1 MATAATAPSSAID
14 QGAEW
19 FWDFLKKELTPYP
32 GRLWVVARMTISA
45 TLVMI
50 LIEVFRIPGGF
61 QGAIFTLLLSRE
73 NPTETFR
80 SGLRTLVAYFIGTA
94 YVIFTIRMMVDD
106 PLTHFLWVAGSLFLF
121 FYLLRVITDYGSAV
135 PMGFAV
141 MGAISLWDDNT
152 INVNDRLEN
161 TLWLAGA
168 VSLAVVVSITVEYVF
183 RRVHPATD
191 LTEGIENRLQ
201 IVEKVLRAA
210 AEEKPLDSESEKR
223 LALYSSVGTSR
234 LRRLIVRS
242 DYSSHFKSQMGAAI
256 SLLGRLVDTGASF
269 RLALMQRAAAGKAT
283 IGDADRERLHKL
295 ADQVAEFAWDL
306 PLRKLPQQVDL
317 AGNPEPSSLPLL
329 PSMEQTA
336 ALIPQAFSGSD
347 TMNVYVPAP
356 LAEEGP
362 KPMFASDAFSNS
374 AYVVF
379 AMRGTLAAMACYIL
393 YTALDWP
400 GISTSVVTCYITALS
415 TIGSS
420 RQKQVLRLAGAV
432 IGGFI
437 FGMGAQIFV
446 LPHFET
452 LTGFTVVFAVVT
464 AIAAWI
470 QTASA
475 RLSYLGVQL
484 ALAYYLIHL
493 QEFTIQTSL
502 AIARDRVVGVLLGLV
517 SMGLFFDLLWVRKA
531 VDEMQVVFAHN
542 LEMFAELT
550 EQLLEEDQIK
560 AIKRIRSLRDQLNAG
575 FEAVRAQAD
584 AVLLEFGPS
593 RRRKLE
599 IREDIRRWSP
609 AIRTLLQVQ
618 ITSAQYLTQR
628 PLKEL
633 PAPIAEAGIAFEKD
647 IAHVM
652 RAMANEVS
660 GKAAQP
666 VSDLRTSAD
675 RFGQA
680 AHDYYSGAS
689 LPVPPQA
696 SDVAGLARSLANIL
710 APLYDDIH
718 TTFAG
723 HKESVID
730 GGGYIP
736 SEARS

>member
-1 MATAATAPSSAID
+1 MATSATAPPSAID
-14 QGAEW
+14 HGAEW

-32 GRLWVVARMTISA
+32 GRLWVVSRMTLSA

-50 LIEVFRIPGGF
+50 LVEVFRIPGGF

-73 NPTETFR
+73 NPTETFLTG
-80 SGLRTLVAYFIGTA
+80 SRTVVAYLIGTA
-94 YVIFTIRMMVDD
+94 YVVLTIRMMVDD

-121 FYLLRVITDYGSAV
+121 FYLLRVIADYGSSVA
-135 PMGFAV
+135 MGFAV

-152 INVNDRLEN
+152 LNVNDRLEN

-168 VSLAVVVSITVEYVF
+168 VALAVAVTIAVEYVF
-183 RRVHPATD
+183 RRFHPATD

-201 IVEKVLRAA
+201 IVEKVLRAVA
-210 AEEKPLDSESEKR
+210 DEKPLDSESEKK

-234 LRRLIVRS
+234 LRRLVLRS
-242 DYSSHFKSQMGAAI
+242 DYSSHFKSQMGTAI
-256 SLLGRLVDTGASF
+256 ALVGRLVDTGASF
-269 RLALMQRAAAGKAT
+269 RMALMERAASGSGA
-283 IGDADRERLHKL
+283 IDNADRERCRKL
-295 ADQVAEFAWDL
+295 ADQVAELARDL
-306 PLRKLPQQVDL
+306 PLRSLPRQVDL
-317 AGNPEPSSLPLL
+317 AASAEPSTLPLL

-336 ALIPQAFSGSD
+336 ALIPQAFSGSV
-347 TMNVYVPAP
+347 TMNLYVPAP

-362 KPMFASDAFSNS
+362 KPLFVGDAISNPE
-374 AYVVF
+374 YIQF
-379 AMRGTLAAMACYIL
+379 AMRGTLAAMACYIT

-420 RQKQVLRLAGAV
+420 RQKQVLRLAGGV

-446 LPHFET
+446 LPYVST
-452 LTGFTVVFAVVT
+452 ITGFAVTFAVVT

-470 QTASA
+470 QTSSA

-517 SMGLFFDLLWVRKA
+517 SMGVFFDLLWVRKA
-531 VDEMQVVFAHN
+531 TDEMQVVFARN
-542 LEMFAELT
+542 LEMFAELA
-550 EQLLEEDQIK
+550 EQLLEADQIQS
-560 AIKRIRSLRDQLNAG
+560 IKRIRSLRDQLNAG
-575 FEAVRAQAD
+575 FEAVRAQSD
-584 AVLLEFGPS
+584 AVLLEFGSS

-599 IREDIRRWSP
+599 IREDIRRWQP

-618 ITSAQYLTQR
+618 LTSAQYLMQN
-628 PLKEL
+628 PLKTL
-633 PAPIAEAGIAFEKD
+633 PAPIAEAGVAFEKD

-652 RAMANEVS
+652 RSMANEVT
-660 GKAAQP
+660 GKVAQP
-666 VSDLRTSAD
+666 VPDLRISSD

-718 TTFAG
+718 ATFAG
-723 HKESVID
+723 RKETLVA
-730 GGGYIP
+730 GGYIA